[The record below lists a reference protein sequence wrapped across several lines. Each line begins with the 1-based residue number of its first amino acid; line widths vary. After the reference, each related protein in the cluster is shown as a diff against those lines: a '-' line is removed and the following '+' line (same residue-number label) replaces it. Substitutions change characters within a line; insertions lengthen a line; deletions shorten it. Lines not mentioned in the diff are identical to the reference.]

1 MRCAVKIPTDKMPNE
16 LFFLEFYPDKIPKE
30 IELEKMLNVNK
41 NVRTKYQQII
51 YYFVCWYFVSWLFF
65 LPPVVIDSFI
75 EWVSKE
81 EPDPPHS

>member
-1 MRCAVKIPTDKMPNE
+1 
-16 LFFLEFYPDKIPKE
+16 
-30 IELEKMLNVNK
+30 MLNVNK
-41 NVRTKYQQII
+41 NVRTKYQQIIYYFVWTKYQQII

-81 EPDPPHS
+81 EPDPPILDQFFAKKSKFQIRG